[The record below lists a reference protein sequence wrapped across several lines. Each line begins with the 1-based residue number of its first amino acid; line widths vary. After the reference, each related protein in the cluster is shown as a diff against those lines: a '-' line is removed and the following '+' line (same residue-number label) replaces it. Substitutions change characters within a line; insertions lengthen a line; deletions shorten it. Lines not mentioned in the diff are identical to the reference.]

1 MFVLPEGLPIE
12 LTPLAFLVGKWA
24 GTGIIS
30 LDGVEHEFSQQVEF
44 AHDGSVLTYISSAKL
59 NDESGT
65 ALPSE
70 LGYWRIARDR
80 EAFDYGPGLLPGKGE
95 TKFTTQESLEPL
107 RRKEDGFHIE
117 VTTIH
122 PGGVAELYSGVVRQA
137 RIDLESAGCVG
148 FKRAKTYSS
157 SSRMYGLVEGA
168 LLWVWDI
175 TMNEGDEPQSH
186 ASARLERVS

>member
-12 LTPLAFLVGKWA
+12 LTPLAFLVGKWS
-24 GTGIIS
+24 GTGIIA
-30 LDGVEHEFSQQVEF
+30 LAGVEHEFSQQIEF
-44 AHDGSVLTYISSAKL
+44 AHDGSALTYVSSAKL
-59 NDESGT
+59 IDESGT

-80 EAFDYGPGLLPGKGE
+80 EDFDYGPGLLPGKGE
-95 TKFTTQESLEPL
+95 TKFTSQESLEPI

-122 PGGVAELYSGVVRQA
+122 PGGVAELYSGVVKQG
-137 RIDLESAGCVG
+137 RIDLESAGCFA
-148 FKRAKTYSS
+148 FKKAKTYDR

-175 TMNEGDEPQSH
+175 AMTPADDFSSH
-186 ASARLERVS
+186 ASARLEKVG